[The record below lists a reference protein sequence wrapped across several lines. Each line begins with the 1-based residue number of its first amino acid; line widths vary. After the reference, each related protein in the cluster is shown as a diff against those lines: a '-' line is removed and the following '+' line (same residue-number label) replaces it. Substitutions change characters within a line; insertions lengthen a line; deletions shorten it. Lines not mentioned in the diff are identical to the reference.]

1 MSNTPITPKGTEPA
15 NILKLTVKSNVDDT
29 DVSLLG
35 SGSRPKIKY
44 FESITMDSIKV
55 ECTFVDAGFAVDGKS
70 VLEGLPLV
78 GTEEVELKME
88 DNYENEIKLEKKNAL
103 YVNKVTPLIEETNRN
118 LVNMRLVPEEVI
130 RNEQGESRINI
141 RMDGKISDH
150 IKKIFEDYLKTEKKL
165 DIEET
170 SNNYNFI
177 GNGRKSFYTLNWL
190 SRLGIPSKDGK
201 RGDTAGFLFFQTSEG
216 YHFKSI
222 DAMFAQKPKKSFV
235 YNEHSDSQGTVPA
248 GYDGKILMHSSE
260 ILLDAQERLKMGAY
274 QTRLVVFDPFNCA
287 YDVIEQ
293 TAKEAKKGTT
303 TGGKRLPQ
311 LNEKFKFDDKVNA
324 TRTTFMLLDTGS
336 LPTGDTDEQ
345 IDKNA
350 LENFE
355 SQTVLNQAIRRYNQL
370 YSVVETITIPGDFSL
385 HAGDVIFIDFPSVK
399 AEKDDEVDKESGGK
413 YIISDLCHLVDA
425 ELGTFTK
432 LSVVRDTVGR
442 KGTPTQTESQ

>member
-1 MSNTPITPKGTEPA
+1 
-15 NILKLTVKSNVDDT
+15 
-29 DVSLLG
+29 
-35 SGSRPKIKY
+35 
-44 FESITMDSIKV
+44 
-55 ECTFVDAGFAVDGKS
+55 
-70 VLEGLPLV
+70 
-78 GTEEVELKME
+78 
-88 DNYENEIKLEKKNAL
+88 
-103 YVNKVTPLIEETNRN
+103 
-118 LVNMRLVPEEVI
+118 
-130 RNEQGESRINI
+130 
-141 RMDGKISDH
+141 
-150 IKKIFEDYLKTEKKL
+150 
-165 DIEET
+165 
-170 SNNYNFI
+170 
-177 GNGRKSFYTLNWL
+177 
-190 SRLGIPSKDGK
+190 
-201 RGDTAGFLFFQTSEG
+201 
-216 YHFKSI
+216 
-222 DAMFAQKPKKSFV
+222 
-235 YNEHSDSQGTVPA
+235 
-248 GYDGKILMHSSE
+248 MHSSE